1 MKLNKL
7 LGVGMFCLGAL
18 LATGAHADTY
28 TLTSMGT
35 PVDVYSDFN
44 KGTLDTDYLNL
55 ATGGLVTFLHV
66 IVTPLDAEQKM
77 SYTLMNT
84 TSGNPA
90 DTFSF
95 DLLSAGMQFS
105 TVMSAGL
112 WKMDVVNL
120 DTIFPA
126 ANGGTTRVSE
136 VPLPGA
142 ALLFGSGLLGFL
154 GLVNRRKV

>member
-1 MKLNKL
+1 
-7 LGVGMFCLGAL
+7 
-18 LATGAHADTY
+18 
-28 TLTSMGT
+28 MGT
-35 PVDVYSDFN
+35 PVDVYSDFS
-44 KGTLDTDYLNL
+44 KSTLDTDYLSL

-66 IVTPLDAEQKM
+66 IVTPVDAEQKM
-77 SYTLMNT
+77 SYTLTNT

-95 DLLSAGMQFS
+95 DLLSAGMNFS

-120 DTIFPA
+120 DTTFPA

-154 GLVNRRKV
+154 GLANRRKV